1 MNFTK
6 QNLCMWLTVSILLPA
21 IATTN
26 ALAQN
31 TSPAA
36 ITETDLAKITLRELQ
51 LGMLLPQVKQQ
62 LQQYYVNSNRPDNTA
77 VAAFQCGKQQCQAQR
92 QAADGSEALLLQ
104 FNQQQ
109 QLYWIQLSTQK
120 QFGASNTEC
129 LQFAEQQL
137 AELRQQYSPSDSKH
151 FYGPNTVS
159 LLLNKQGHPDPADNS
174 LHGFRVQIKCDPFAK
189 GMALTEF
196 SLRDDALLS
205 GGQLQPQ
212 DPEQN

>member
-1 MNFTK
+1 MNSSRQYLVWHLVCT
-6 QNLCMWLTVSILLPA
+6 LLFA
-21 IATTN
+21 SVATDV
-26 ALAQN
+26 LAQN
-31 TSPAA
+31 TSPNA
-36 ITETDLAKITLRELQ
+36 ITETDLAKIKLRELQ
-51 LGMLLPQVKQQ
+51 LGMSLPQVKLQ
-62 LQQYYVNSNRPDNTA
+62 LQQYYVSSQRPNNIA

-120 QFGASNTEC
+120 TVGASNTEC
-129 LQFAEQQL
+129 LQLAEQQL
-137 AELRQQYSPSDSKH
+137 AELRQQYSPEDTKH

-174 LHGFRVQIKCDPFAK
+174 LYGFRVQIKCDPFAK

-196 SLRDDALLS
+196 ALRDEALLS
-205 GGQLQPQ
+205 SRHLQAD
-212 DPEQN
+212 DPK